1 MKIISLSAYFDG
13 QSIQLDEPYQLE
25 PNTKL
30 IVTIVPEQSS
40 ERDAWLSWSR
50 YQLNSAY
57 NEDDEYPLDSIKV
70 ANSDYER
77 S

>member
-1 MKIISLSAYFDG
+1 MKVISLSAYFDG

-30 IVTIVPEQSS
+30 IVTVIPEQPS
-40 ERDAWLSWSR
+40 ERETWLSWSSH
-50 YQLNSAY
+50 QLNRAY
-57 NEDDEYPLDSIKV
+57 NAEDEYPLDSIKV
-70 ANSDYER
+70 TNPDYER